1 MRQHA
6 LALAAVVSLCAG
18 SAFAQSTGVAVGAQ
32 LGTPGVG
39 ASVQMK
45 ASESLVLRGDLD
57 WMRFG
62 YDRDYSG
69 VEYDSKLKSFTGG
82 AFADFHPGGGPL
94 MVSAGAYY
102 GTRKLDLDARP
113 TGTVDI
119 GGQSFTP
126 AQIGEITGEAR
137 MSKLQPF
144 LGLGYDNTF
153 SGTGG
158 WGFRAVAGVAFS
170 KDPSVDLIASGG
182 TLATDPNFQARLAQ
196 EEADVR
202 DDARR
207 LRYFPVVQV
216 GITRQF

>member
-1 MRQHA
+1 MRSQT
-6 LALAAVVSLCAG
+6 LALAAALSLCAG
-18 SAFAQSTGVAVGAQ
+18 TTLAQTSGGAVGANV
-32 LGTPGVG
+32 GTPGLG

-45 ASESLVLRGDLD
+45 ASDSLVLRGDLD

-69 VEYDSKLKSFTGG
+69 VEYDGKLKSFTGG

-94 MVSAGAYY
+94 LVTAGAYY
-102 GTRKLDLDARP
+102 GRRKLQLEARP
-113 TGTVDI
+113 TGNVDI
-119 GGQSFTP
+119 GGQTFTP
-126 AQIGEITGEAR
+126 GQIGEINGQAR
-137 MSKLQPF
+137 MSRLQPF

-153 SGTGG
+153 SGDGG

-170 KDPSVDLIASGG
+170 KRPQVDLTATGG
-182 TLATDPNFQARLAQ
+182 TLSSDSNFQARLRQ

-202 DDARR
+202 HDARKF
-207 LRYFPVVQV
+207 RYFPVVQV